1 MAINTDSR
9 PKRTK
14 INNIYLALTVYEY
27 IYIYSEKRPTF
38 SERLKLYIKWT
49 TKEARTVE
57 QNKIRVNMM
66 TVGL

>member
-38 SERLKLYIKWT
+38 SERLINIYIKWT
-49 TKEARTVE
+49 AKETRTVE
-57 QNKIRVNMM
+57 
-66 TVGL
+66 

>member
-14 INNIYLALTVYEY
+14 INNIYLALTVHEY

-38 SERLKLYIKWT
+38 SERLKHIY
-49 TKEARTVE
+49 
-57 QNKIRVNMM
+57 
-66 TVGL
+66 

>member
-38 SERLKLYIKWT
+38 SERLKLYIQWT

-57 QNKIRVNMM
+57 
-66 TVGL
+66 

>member
-1 MAINTDSR
+1 MTINTDSR

-38 SERLKLYIKWT
+38 SERLKHIYQMDHKGNKDSW
-49 TKEARTVE
+49 VE
-57 QNKIRVNMM
+57 
-66 TVGL
+66 